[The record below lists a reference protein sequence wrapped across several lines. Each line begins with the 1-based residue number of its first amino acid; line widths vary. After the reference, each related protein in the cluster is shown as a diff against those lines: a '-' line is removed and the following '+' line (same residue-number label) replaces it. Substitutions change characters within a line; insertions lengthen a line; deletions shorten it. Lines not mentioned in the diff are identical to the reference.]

1 MVSAAE
7 SIKGANQTSIQES
20 NRSLLLRLLK
30 RRGVCS
36 RVELA
41 RLTGLKQA
49 TITNI
54 INDMIRIGLVEETGL
69 LDSGKGRKA
78 IGIMLKK
85 DAFYVIGLR
94 LTRKFFRIGLFDP
107 AGELQDHVKY
117 IIPDDQNP
125 SVIMKRMIGA
135 VQKMQNRHSQKRI
148 LSAGVS
154 VPGPYFPDSGRI
166 RAVSEFPGWEEID
179 IRSAFENGLSIP
191 VIVEHDA
198 NVGVLAEWENL
209 PKDTDEKVMVY
220 LAVGQGVGA
229 GIIENGKV
237 LKGAYGTAGEVGHIS
252 MNALGERCA
261 CGNRGCLTG
270 YASTIGFV
278 KLVRNAIREG
288 EKSSLKHDFTF
299 GDLAERIRGDTK
311 DPAVHKIFKEIIVRY
326 LGTLL
331 VNLMWTY
338 SPDEIVVGDEM
349 AEIGDVLTGEL
360 RQFVRDH
367 TLPYMTELTGIRLS
381 SLEDDPAFLGS
392 ADLVIDS
399 IWDRQELWNQGLRRI
414 SS

>member
-1 MVSAAE
+1 MISEIIMVSATDRT
-7 SIKGANQTSIQES
+7 KGANQTRIQES

-30 RRGVCS
+30 RRGICS

-54 INDMIRIGLVEETGL
+54 INDMIRIGLVEEAGL
-69 LDSGKGRKA
+69 LDSEKGRKA

-94 LTRKFFRIGLFDP
+94 LTRKFFRIGLFNP

-117 IIPDDQNP
+117 TIPNEQNP
-125 SVIMKRMIGA
+125 DVIINRMIDA
-135 VQKMQNRHSQKRI
+135 VLEMRKNHAEKKI
-148 LSAGVS
+148 LAVGVS
-154 VPGPYFPDSGRI
+154 VPGPYYPDSGRI
-166 RAVSEFPGWEEID
+166 RAISEFAGWEEID
-179 IRSAFENGLSIP
+179 IPCEFENKISIP

-198 NVGVLAEWENL
+198 NVGVLAEWVNL
-209 PKDTDEKVMVY
+209 PKDTNENVMVY

-237 LKGAYGTAGEVGHIS
+237 FKGAYGTAGEVGHIS

-278 KLVRNAIREG
+278 RLVRNAIRDG
-288 EKSSLKHDFTF
+288 EKSTLKDDFTF
-299 GDLAERIRGDTK
+299 AELAEKIRNDTE
-311 DPAVHKIFKEIIVRY
+311 DSAADRVFKEIIVRY

-338 SPDEIVVGDEM
+338 SPDEIVIGDEM
-349 AEIGDVLTGEL
+349 AEIGDVLIREL
-360 RQFVRDH
+360 QQFVRDH

-381 SLEDDPAFLGS
+381 TLEDDPAFLGS

-399 IWDRQELWNQGLRRI
+399 IWDKQELWKR
-414 SS
+414 